1 MMSEISTNVAAEPTT
16 QRKTAK
22 GIVQIGSINPNM
34 ARSHSGSEIPLEYV
48 INLEL
53 HLSIDEFKNLV
64 EMKDH
69 RSTLYAT
76 LVEE

>member
-1 MMSEISTNVAAEPTT
+1 MAVEVTR
-16 QRKTAK
+16 QGKTAK
-22 GIVQIGSINPNM
+22 GIVQIGSVNPNM

-48 INLEL
+48 VNLEL

-69 RSTLYAT
+69 RSTLYAI
-76 LVEE
+76 LAEE